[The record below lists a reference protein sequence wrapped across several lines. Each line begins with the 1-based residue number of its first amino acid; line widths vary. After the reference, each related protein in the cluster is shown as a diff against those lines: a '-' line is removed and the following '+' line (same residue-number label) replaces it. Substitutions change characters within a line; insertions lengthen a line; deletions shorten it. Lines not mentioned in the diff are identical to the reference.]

1 MSVEVRRAVAA
12 DLPALLHLYEQLA
25 DGLGSGP
32 DAPPVSPAEAEAAFA
47 NLLSQPHR
55 TLLTATLDGAVA
67 ATADLIVVTPNL
79 THEGRPWAIVE
90 HVVVEHRAR
99 GRGVGRGLME
109 DVTRR
114 AREAGCYKLQLLSSR
129 RRTQAHAFY
138 QALGF
143 EASAQGFRIYL
154 D

>member
-47 NLLSQPHR
+47 NLLSQPQR

-67 ATADLIVVTPNL
+67 ATADLLVVTPNL

-99 GRGVGRGLME
+99 RRGVGRALME

>member
-1 MSVEVRRAVAA
+1 
-12 DLPALLHLYEQLA
+12 
-25 DGLGSGP
+25 
-32 DAPPVSPAEAEAAFA
+32 
-47 NLLSQPHR
+47 
-55 TLLTATLDGAVA
+55 
-67 ATADLIVVTPNL
+67 
-79 THEGRPWAIVE
+79 
-90 HVVVEHRAR
+90 
-99 GRGVGRGLME
+99 ME